1 MSLQTN
7 KPQSRLG
14 RVGRKLWH
22 DRVSYAFLLPFAAV
36 FITFTVLPVLASVF
50 YSFTYNNIFEP
61 VRWVGFENYIRLFT
75 RDDVFLTALQNTLV
89 FAVITGPGG
98 YLLSF
103 VVAWLINELSPFL
116 RTLFVL
122 IFYSPTIAGSVYV
135 IFGTLFSGDIYGYVN
150 GALINLGFI
159 TDPIEWLTDPQ
170 YIKIVIIL
178 CVLWGSMGAGFL
190 SFVAGFKNIDK
201 QFYEAAAID
210 GLRNRWQELW
220 YVTLPMMKPQLLFG
234 AVMQI
239 SASFSVSTISQE
251 LCGFPSTKYSAHTIL
266 LHMQDYGSLRYEMG
280 YACAIAVVLFVLM
293 FVFKKGVSLLMRRI
307 GDE

>member
-150 GALINLGFI
+150 GALI
-159 TDPIEWLTDPQ
+159 
-170 YIKIVIIL
+170 KIVIIL

-234 AVMQI
+234 AVMSI
-239 SASFSVSTISQE
+239 TSAFSIHEVTVA
-251 LCGFPSTKYSAHTIL
+251 LAGFPSTEYAAHTMVN
-266 LHMQDYGSLRYEMG
+266 HMWDYGYQRFEMG
-280 YACAIAVVLFVLM
+280 YASAIAAVLFLM
-293 FVFKKGVSLLMRRI
+293 MLVCRKLINLLLERVGR
-307 GDE
+307 

>member
-1 MSLQTN
+1 M
-7 KPQSRLG
+7 
-14 RVGRKLWH
+14 
-22 DRVSYAFLLPFAAV
+22 
-36 FITFTVLPVLASVF
+36 
-50 YSFTYNNIFEP
+50 
-61 VRWVGFENYIRLFT
+61 RWVGFENYIRLFT

-98 YLLSF
+98 YILSF

-159 TDPIEWLTDPQ
+159 TDPIEWLTDPK
-170 YIKIVIIL
+170 YIKFVIIL

-201 QFYEAAAID
+201 QYYEAAAID

-234 AVMQI
+234 AVMSI
-239 SASFSVSTISQE
+239 TSAFSIHEVTVA
-251 LCGFPSTKYSAHTIL
+251 LAGFPSTEYAAHTMVN
-266 LHMQDYGSLRYEMG
+266 HMWDYGYQRFEMRY
-280 YACAIAVVLFVLM
+280 ASAIAAILFLLM
-293 FVFKKGVSLLMRRI
+293 FVCRKLINLLLERVGR
-307 GDE
+307 

>member
-220 YVTLPMMKPQLLFG
+220 YITLPQMVPQLLIG
-234 AVMQI
+234 AVL
-239 SASFSVSTISQE
+239 TISTSFAVGYQNSV
-251 LCGFPSTKYSAHTIL
+251 LTGNPSTDYSTHTVV
-266 LHMQDYGSLRYEMG
+266 LHMSDYGYTRLEMG
-280 YACAIAVVLFVLM
+280 YACTVAVVLFVIMIATWTLINR
-293 FVFKKGVSLLMRRI
+293 GLRSLSN
-307 GDE
+307 D